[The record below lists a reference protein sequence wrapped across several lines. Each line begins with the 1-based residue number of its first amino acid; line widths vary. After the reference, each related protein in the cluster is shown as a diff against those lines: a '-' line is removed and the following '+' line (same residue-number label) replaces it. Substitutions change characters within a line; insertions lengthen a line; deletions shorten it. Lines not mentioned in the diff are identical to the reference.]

1 MRLCVHPLIAHSVA
15 TLALVLSCL
24 TNPVAAQAPQQLDMR
39 DAFAAAIKSADG
51 KYRGRLDGL
60 FADYAR
66 QTLKTDSAIFVDITT
81 VARYARADCKRLRA
95 LITAP
100 DLRWTDASGAGRS
113 FEYGYEMS
121 VCLDGSPPNEL
132 ALEAIKSLPDRDR

>member
-1 MRLCVHPLIAHSVA
+1 MRHCLHRLLTHSVA
-15 TLALVLSCL
+15 AVALVLSCL
-24 TNPVAAQAPQQLDMR
+24 TSPVGAQAPQLDMR
-39 DAFAAAIKSADG
+39 DAFVAAIRSPDG
-51 KYRGRLDGL
+51 RYRGQLDGL
-60 FADYAR
+60 FAAYAR

-81 VARYARADCKRLRA
+81 VARYARADCKRVRA

-132 ALEAIKSLPDRDR
+132 ALEAMKSLPARDR

>member
-1 MRLCVHPLIAHSVA
+1 MRHCLRRMTVNSVVA
-15 TLALVLSCL
+15 IALVLSSL
-24 TNPVAAQAPQQLDMR
+24 TNPVGAQAPQLDMR
-39 DAFAAAIKSADG
+39 DAFAAAIKSPDG
-51 KYRGRLDGL
+51 RYRGQLDGL
-60 FADYAR
+60 FAAYAR
-66 QTLKTDSAIFVDITT
+66 QTLKTESAIFVDITT

>member
-1 MRLCVHPLIAHSVA
+1 MRLCVHPLISHSVA

-81 VARYARADCKRLRA
+81 VGQYARADCKRLRA

-100 DLRWTDASGAGRS
+100 DLRWTDASGTARS
-113 FEYGYEMS
+113 FEYRYEMS

-132 ALEAIKSLPDRDR
+132 ALEAIKSLPARDR

>member
-1 MRLCVHPLIAHSVA
+1 MRPCLRPLIACSA
-15 TLALVLSCL
+15 ALVAACL
-24 TNPVAAQAPQQLDMR
+24 ANPVAAQAPQQLDMR
-39 DAFAAAIKSADG
+39 DAFVAAIKSPDG
-51 KYRGRLDGL
+51 RYRGQLDGL
-60 FADYAR
+60 FAAYAR

-81 VARYARADCKRLRA
+81 VGQYARADCKRLRA

-100 DLRWTDASGAGRS
+100 DLRWADASGTARS

-132 ALEAIKSLPDRDR
+132 ALEAIKNR